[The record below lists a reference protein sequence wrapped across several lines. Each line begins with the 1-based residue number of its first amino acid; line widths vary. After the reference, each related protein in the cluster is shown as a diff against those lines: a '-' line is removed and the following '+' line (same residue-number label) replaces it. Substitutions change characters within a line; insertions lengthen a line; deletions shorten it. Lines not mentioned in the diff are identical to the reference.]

1 MQKMDFF
8 LRPYRPGDA
17 PALGRLFCETIHA
30 VNIRDYS
37 QEQVDAWATG
47 KIDEARWEREML
59 ARCTVIA
66 ERAGE
71 IIGFG
76 DMTPEG
82 YLDRLFVHKDFQRR
96 GVAAAICDALEGTVK
111 AERYTNHASLTAR
124 PFFQARGYRV
134 VKARQVERRGVMLP
148 NFVMEKAGKLFF

>member
-1 MQKMDFF
+1 MQKADFF

-71 IIGFG
+71 IIGFW
-76 DMTPEG
+76 DIKPDG
-82 YLDRLFVHKDFQRR
+82 YLDRLYVHKNHQRE
-96 GVAAAICDALEGTVK
+96 GVASALCDTLEQSVRAYCIT
-111 AERYTNHASLTAR
+111 THL
-124 PFFQARGYRV
+124 Q
-134 VKARQVERRGVMLP
+134 
-148 NFVMEKAGKLFF
+148 